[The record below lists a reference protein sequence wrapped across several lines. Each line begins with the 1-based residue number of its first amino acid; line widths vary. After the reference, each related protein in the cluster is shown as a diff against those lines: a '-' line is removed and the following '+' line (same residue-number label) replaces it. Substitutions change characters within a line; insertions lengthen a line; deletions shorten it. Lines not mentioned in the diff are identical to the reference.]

1 LDQYDDKAELIDAVM
16 NIPYEGRGTKT
27 NKALEYAVQQGIIQ
41 DKGDR
46 PDVPNFVLVLTDGR
60 STDDVSIGAPALRD
74 MAYVIAVGVGKKIK
88 EPELVTIAGA
98 KDNVYMVADFRSLGM
113 GNLAARQEGE
123 KVSEEQQLERNKIC
137 IQKELAESKGEQF
150 QYESADESEAVKEQ
164 KKLINK
170 IEAKYAEDGDAVSYA
185 VAMRGEKIRLDR
197 LLQQEN
203 TWSPN
208 SCRKVTQNQPA
219 VMKFTTSYI
228 CPKTCVFDQY
238 TLFKPGQ

>member
-1 LDQYDDKAELIDAVM
+1 
-16 NIPYEGRGTKT
+16 
-27 NKALEYAVQQGIIQ
+27 VQQGIIQ

-113 GNLAARQEGE
+113 GNLAARNEGE

-137 IQKELAESKGEQF
+137 IQKELAESRGETF
-150 QYESADESEAVKEQ
+150 DYEGANESEDVKNQKAVIA
-164 KKLINK
+164 KLD
-170 IEAKYAEDGDAVSYA
+170 AKFEEDGDAVAYH
-185 VAMRGEKIRLDR
+185 VAMRAENIRLQN
-197 LLQQEN
+197 LIAQSN
-203 TWSPN
+203 MWSP
-208 SCRKVTQNQPA
+208 STCRKVTQNQPA